1 MRILLE
7 YLKLRWKT
15 ALYILI
21 FCVVQAVIYTLYNL
35 PSAAVWYAGAICLF
49 IGVILVI
56 PDFLFFRRRHITLTR
71 LVGDISLTADNLPAG
86 SNLIENDLN
95 TLIET
100 ISADKKLISDEM
112 NGRNKEMS
120 EYYSMWAHQIKTPI
134 AAMKL
139 SLQSEDSQLS
149 RELSEELQR
158 IEQYVDMV
166 MCYVRLDSPSGD
178 FVIRRYQL
186 DDIIRQSV
194 KKFSRQFIR
203 KKIRLIYEPVS
214 CEVLTDEKWLSFVV
228 EQIVS
233 NALKYTKSGS
243 IEITLEE
250 PKTLCIRD
258 TGIGIAAEDLPRIFE
273 QGYTGCNGRADKKAS
288 GIGLYLCKRIC
299 KRLKHG
305 ISAESE
311 IGGGTTIRLHLE
323 ETEIGIE

>member
-1 MRILLE
+1 MKIIPE

-21 FCVVQAVIYTLYNL
+21 FCIVQAVIYTLYQL
-35 PSAAVWYAGAICLF
+35 PSEAVLYAGAICIF
-49 IGVILVI
+49 IGIILVV
-56 PDFLFFRRRHITLTR
+56 PDFLRFRRRHITLTR
-71 LVGDISLTADNLPAG
+71 LIEEISLTADNLPVG

-95 TLIET
+95 ALIEKL
-100 ISADKKLISDEM
+100 SADKKLLSDEM
-112 NGRNKEMS
+112 SGRNKEMS

-139 SLQSEDSQLS
+139 ALQGEDSQLS
-149 RELSEELQR
+149 RELSEDLQR

-166 MCYVRLDSPSGD
+166 MCYIRLDSMSGD

-186 DDIIRQSV
+186 DNIIKQSV

-203 KKIRLIYEPVS
+203 KKIRLVYESVE

-233 NALKYTKSGS
+233 NALKYTKGGS
-243 IEITLEE
+243 IEICLEE

-258 TGIGIAAEDLPRIFE
+258 TGMGIAAEDLPRIFE

-311 IGGGTTIRLHLE
+311 IGRGTTIRLHLE
-323 ETEIGIE
+323 KTEIGIE

>member
-1 MRILLE
+1 MKIMLE

-15 ALYILI
+15 ALYVLI
-21 FCVVQAVIYTLYNL
+21 FCAVQAVVYTLYQL
-35 PSAAVWYAGAICLF
+35 PTEAVWYAGAICVF
-49 IGVILVI
+49 IGAILVI
-56 PDFLFFRRRHITLTR
+56 PDFLRFRKRHITLTR
-71 LVGDISLTADNLPAG
+71 LIEEISLTADNLPVG
-86 SNLIENDLN
+86 GNLIENDLN
-95 TLIET
+95 MLIQKL
-100 ISADKKLISDEM
+100 SSDKKLLSDEM
-112 NGRNKEMS
+112 NGKNKEMS

-139 SLQSEDSQLS
+139 AMQGDDSQLS
-149 RELSEELQR
+149 RELSEDLQR

-166 MCYVRLDSPSGD
+166 MCYIRLDSTTSD
-178 FVIRRYQL
+178 FLIREYQL
-186 DDIIRQSV
+186 DDIIKQSV

-203 KKIRLIYEPVS
+203 KKIRLIYEPVG

-233 NALKYTKSGS
+233 NALKYTRSGS
-243 IEITLEE
+243 IEIFLEE
-250 PKTLCIRD
+250 PKILCIRD
-258 TGIGIAAEDLPRIFE
+258 TGMGIASEDLPRIFE

-311 IGGGTTIRLHLE
+311 IGKGTIIRLHLE
-323 ETEIGIE
+323 ETKIGIE

>member
-1 MRILLE
+1 MTIMLE

-21 FCVVQAVIYTLYNL
+21 FCVVQAVVYTLYQL
-35 PSAAVWYAGAICLF
+35 PSEAVWYGAAICIFIGAI
-49 IGVILVI
+49 LVV
-56 PDFLFFRRRHITLTR
+56 PDFLCFRKRHIALTR
-71 LVGDISLTADNLPAG
+71 LIEEISLTADNLPVG

-95 TLIET
+95 MLIQKL
-100 ISADKKLISDEM
+100 SSDKKLLTDEM

-139 SLQSEDSQLS
+139 ALQGEDSQLS
-149 RELSEELQR
+149 RELSEDLQR

-166 MCYVRLDSPSGD
+166 MCYIRLDSTAGD
-178 FVIRRYQL
+178 FVIRKYQL
-186 DDIIRQSV
+186 DDIIKQSV

-203 KKIRLIYEPVS
+203 KKIRLIYEPVE

-243 IEITLEE
+243 IEIYLEK
-250 PKTLCIRD
+250 PRTLCIRD
-258 TGIGIAAEDLPRIFE
+258 TGMGIATEDLPRIFE
-273 QGYTGCNGRADKKAS
+273 QGYTGYNGRADKKAS

-311 IGGGTTIRLHLE
+311 IGRGTTIKLHLE
-323 ETEIGIE
+323 KTKIGIE

>member
-1 MRILLE
+1 MKIMLE

-15 ALYILI
+15 AFYILI
-21 FCVVQAVIYTLYNL
+21 FCAVQAVIYTLYQL
-35 PSAAVWYAGAICLF
+35 PSEAVWYAGAVCIF
-49 IGVILVI
+49 IGIILVV
-56 PDFLFFRRRHITLTR
+56 PDFLRFRRRHITLTR
-71 LVGDISLTADNLPAG
+71 LVEEISLTSDNLPVG

-95 TLIET
+95 ALIEKL
-100 ISADKKLISDEM
+100 SADKKLLSDEM
-112 NGRNKEMS
+112 SGRNKEMS

-139 SLQSEDSQLS
+139 ALQGDDSSLS
-149 RELSEELQR
+149 RELSEDLQR

-166 MCYVRLDSPSGD
+166 MCYIRLDSTSGD

-186 DDIIRQSV
+186 DDIIKQSV

-203 KKIRLIYEPVS
+203 KRICLVYEPVE

-243 IEITLEE
+243 IEIYLEE

-258 TGIGIAAEDLPRIFE
+258 TGMGIAAEDLPRIFE
-273 QGYTGCNGRADKKAS
+273 QGYTGYNGRADKKAS
-288 GIGLYLCKRIC
+288 GIGLYLCRRIC

-311 IGGGTTIRLHLE
+311 IGMGTTIRLHLE